1 MDARLIATGWFL
13 CPMDSGS
20 KNPGSI
26 LGKDWP
32 SKCSNDPAVIASWPE
47 GCNIGVLLGSKS
59 GIIDLEFDNDQ
70 GEMLVEAWMEE
81 CGNPRTPTYKSAKS
95 IHRLFAW
102 EDRFEMEGAKFGMM
116 GVEFRF
122 GCNAAQSVIPP
133 SVHESGAQYE
143 WIIPPWE
150 CDVAPLPELV
160 YKMFL
165 NMKQTSEKKVAKAAT
180 IDPRYTSGDSL
191 LTKAR
196 NYVEQ
201 THSWESI
208 LAGDGWKFARNR
220 GDAQDWWRP
229 GKSKGSISGTVNFGG
244 SKTLR
249 VFSTSCENLKP
260 ESSYDK
266 FAYLCATQFRDEPVK
281 AAFGL
286 CPEDVLGRKQQ
297 VSQVD
302 ISALINDEEDTPDT
316 AEFLES
322 MIPESGLIREIYEFY
337 RTVSQFPSPVMGI
350 ATSLSF
356 CQTIFGRRIRSQT
369 DLRTNDY
376 NVVMAPTG
384 SGKEAC
390 ETTILKLFQATGYDL
405 THPPDVQ
412 SGNGLLA
419 TVNAKP
425 CGIWV
430 CDEFGKT
437 LESLVDKRS
446 NQHLKQIGTHLL
458 KMYGKSSTA
467 YGGAAHSA
475 GAKNRTEQPHLC
487 LLGLTTPKVFT
498 SITAEQVDDGL
509 FGRLAFF
516 VCQDRPDMVITPAEK
531 PNEILVQKLKQWIEW
546 TPKGFGNLNETPAPE
561 MLVMSDEAFSRWSD
575 HSAMIRQRMDTEGEL
590 RAGVWCRT
598 AARTMKL
605 AMCHRA
611 ARLTQNPSMT
621 DWNFI
626 LIEKQDI
633 EWAVMLSNFLA
644 RTACNLLLDDV
655 VDVQRNF
662 AAKKILDCL
671 EHLPEVTHR
680 DLTRRFQKVTSAE
693 FRSAATQLQQSGLL
707 TIETVDGKKTGPKKL
722 VYKKAKTG
730 DDK

>member
-1 MDARLIATGWFL
+1 MDAIKLTSLGWFL

-133 SVHESGAQYE
+133 SIHESGAQYE
-143 WIIPPWE
+143 WIISPWE

-160 YKMFL
+160 FRQFM
-165 NMKQTSEKKVAKAAT
+165 NMKQTQEKRVAKAAT
-180 IDPRYTSGDSL
+180 VDPRYTSGDSL

-196 NYVEQ
+196 NWIEQ
-201 THSWESI
+201 ESTWESI
-208 LAGDGWKFARNR
+208 LMRDGWTFCRNR
-220 GDAQDWWRP
+220 QEAQDWWRP
-229 GKSKGSISGTVNFGG
+229 GKKRGSISGTVNFGG

-249 VFSTSCENLKP
+249 VFSTSVPGLKP

-266 FAYLCATQFRDEPVK
+266 FAYLCATQFNDDPVR

-286 CPEDVLGRKQQ
+286 VPEAILGRKQQ
-297 VSQVD
+297 VELPLPACFDDQDDSMD
-302 ISALINDEEDTPDT
+302 AS
-316 AEFLES
+316 EFYEAI
-322 MIPESGLIREIYEFY
+322 MPQDGLIRWVYEY
-337 RTVSQFPSPVMGI
+337 YKVVSQFPSPVMGM
-350 ATSLSF
+350 ATALSF
-356 CQTIFGRRIRSQT
+356 CETIFGRRITSQT

-390 ETTILKLFQATGYDL
+390 EATIQKLFAATGFDL

-412 SGNGLLA
+412 SGNGLLSMIN
-419 TVNAKP
+419 VKP

-437 LESLVDKRS
+437 LESLLDKRS
-446 NQHLKQIGTHLL
+446 NQHLKQIATHLL
-458 KMYGKSSTA
+458 KLYGKASTN

-475 GAKNRTEQPHLC
+475 GAKNKTLQPHLC
-487 LLGLTTPKVFT
+487 VLGLTTPKVFS
-498 SITAEQVDDGL
+498 SITADQVDDGL

-516 VCQDRPDMVITPAEK
+516 VCQDRPKMVISPQE
-531 PNEILVQKLKQWIEW
+531 PPSEILVDQVKRWIQWD
-546 TPKGFGNLNETPAPE
+546 PKPGNIAEGPEPALLQ
-561 MLVMSDEAFSRWSD
+561 MTAEAFERWTD
-575 HSAMIRQRMDTEGEL
+575 HSGKIRDKMDSEGEL

-605 AMCHRA
+605 AMVHRA
-611 ARLTQNPSMT
+611 ARLREDPST
-621 DWNFI
+621 TEWGLI
-626 LIEKQDI
+626 KIEKQDI
-633 EWAVMLSNFLA
+633 EWAVLLSNFLT
-644 RTACNLLLDDV
+644 RTSCNLLLDDV
-655 VDVQRNF
+655 VDNQQ
-662 AAKKILDCL
+662 AAAMDKILKFLRDNESIEARKLYRACQKFTAAQFQASANVL
-671 EHLPEVTHR
+671 EKLGMIQIERIKPMTGGHT
-680 DLTRRFQKVTSAE
+680 KVVYRKITS
-693 FRSAATQLQQSGLL
+693 S
-707 TIETVDGKKTGPKKL
+707 
-722 VYKKAKTG
+722 
-730 DDK
+730 